1 MLKNTSEAA
10 FETAIESVLLGE
22 GYVRIDGKG
31 IDRERAI
38 FPDEALAFIRTTQ
51 GKVWEKLEA
60 LHGEQT
66 GARVL
71 ESLCKWLDSHGT
83 LATLR
88 HGFKGFG
95 KTTRSS
101 GARQNRSA
109 ALITAAVAGRIPLE
123 ETSL

>member
-1 MLKNTSEAA
+1 MKQTSEAA
-10 FETAIESVLLGE
+10 FETAIESVLLGD
-22 GYVRIDGKG
+22 GYTRVDAKG
-31 IDRERAI
+31 FYRERAI
-38 FPDEALAFIRTTQ
+38 FPDEALAFIRATQ
-51 GKVWEKLEA
+51 THVLEKLES

-66 GARVL
+66 GVRVL
-71 ESLCKWLDSHGT
+71 ESLYKWLDAYGALT
-83 LATLR
+83 MLR

-109 ALITAAVAGRIPLE
+109 ALITAAVVGRIPLE